1 MPCGRIISK
10 IALRNL
16 RKQRA
21 FSIVNIMGLSLGMA
35 ASLVILNYLNFE
47 KSYDTFHVN
56 AERIYRVPME
66 ITEKGGATQTF
77 AFTYPPVATSM
88 MKDFPEVENAVRW
101 RGQGGPLQVGEQVYL
116 EPGLLFFVD
125 RSVFE
130 VFSFPFAKGNASTA
144 LKELNDVVLTET
156 IAQKYFGGGEAIGR
170 TIRYRDEDF
179 VVKAVLKDLPEN
191 SHIRFGILLN
201 FDKYIQLVEAGGG
214 RIRNNWGWSDYYTYV
229 LLKPGADVNTLRAK
243 MPSFAERYKGED
255 MKATS
260 YTMQF
265 LLQPLKDIHLKSHY
279 DYELQGNGNFK
290 YLGFLAIAGFL
301 ILVIAWINYIN
312 LATARA
318 LDRSKEIGIRKVVG
332 AIRQQLIR
340 QFLVEALLVNL
351 VAIVLGLLIFQLSL
365 PYFSELVGKK
375 IPGLSLQNW
384 TFWAALAGI
393 FITGSLLAGFYPAF
407 VMSGFRPIQ
416 TLKSAALTE
425 TGKIGNNL
433 LRKILVV
440 GQFSAAIILVAVIM
454 GLYQQ
459 MQYMRNLDLGVN
471 IEQTLVVQETMP
483 RDSLG
488 LLKVKSY
495 LQELERYPDILNTSA
510 STDIPGKE
518 VGNSTTFWLKNT
530 RNEKRCRTLGV
541 DENFLDNYGLKIVAG
556 RQFRENF
563 ASDAAQQNIILNET
577 AARIIG
583 FETPEAAIGQ
593 KVTYSDG
600 DLTVVGVMKDYHQES
615 LRNDYDPIVFYAAS
629 NFWQYYSLKVNTS
642 NMQETLAK
650 VESTWKSY
658 FPGNPFQYVF
668 LDEFYDQQYK
678 VDRQFNAILWCFT
691 LLAIVVACLGLLGL
705 SAFILSK
712 RAKEIS
718 IRKVLGANVGQI
730 VSLVTSEY
738 FRLILIAGVVALP
751 LAYVLM
757 QQWLK
762 SYVFRIEVGWWF
774 FVLPI
779 LGVVLIA
786 GLTVGWQS
794 LRAATANPVNSMRS
808 E

>member
-1 MPCGRIISK
+1 MWRNYFK
-10 IALRNL
+10 IALRTL

-21 FSIVNIMGLSLGMA
+21 FSIVNIMGLSIGMA

-47 KSYDTFHVN
+47 RSYDTFHRN

-66 ITEKGGATQTF
+66 ITENGGATQTF
-77 AFTYPPVATSM
+77 AFTYPPVATAM
-88 MKDFPEVENAVRW
+88 LKDFPEVQNAVRW
-101 RGQGGPLQVGEQVYL
+101 RGQGGVVQVGEQVYQ

-130 VFSFPFAKGNASTA
+130 VFSFPFAQGKPQTA
-144 LKELNDVVLTET
+144 LKELNDVVLTEE
-156 IAQKYFGGGEAIGR
+156 IAHKYFGDGDVIDK
-170 TIRYRDEDF
+170 TLRYQDEDF
-179 VVKAVLKDLPEN
+179 VVKAVLKKLPQN
-191 SHIRFGILLN
+191 SHIQFGILFN

-214 RIRNNWGWSDYYTYV
+214 RIRDNWGWSDYYTYI
-229 LLKPGADVNTLRAK
+229 LLKPGADIQALRSK
-243 MPSFAERYKGED
+243 MPSFAQRYKGAD
-255 MKATS
+255 MKATN

-265 LLQPLKDIHLKSHY
+265 YLQPLQEIHLKSHY
-279 DYELQGNGNFK
+279 DYELRGNGNFK
-290 YLGFLAIAGFL
+290 YLNFLAIAGFL
-301 ILVIAWINYIN
+301 ILIIAWINYVN

-332 AIRQQLIR
+332 AFRQQLIR
-340 QFLVEALLVNL
+340 QFLTEALLVNL
-351 VAIVLGLLIFQLSL
+351 VAIVLGLGIFQLSL
-365 PYFSELVGKK
+365 PYFSDLVGKTV
-375 IPGLSLQNW
+375 PGLSLQNW
-384 TFWAALAGI
+384 TFWLGVAGI
-393 FITGSLLAGFYPAF
+393 FVAGSLLAGFYPAF

-425 TGKIGNNL
+425 TGKLGNNL

-440 GQFSAAIILVAVIM
+440 GQFAAAIVLVAVVL

-459 MQYMRNLDLGVN
+459 MQFMRKVDLGVN
-471 IEQTLVVQETMP
+471 IDQTLVLRETMN
-483 RDSLG
+483 RDSAE
-488 LLKVKSY
+488 LLKVQSF
-495 LQELERYPDILNTSA
+495 LQELERYPEIASACA

-518 VGNSTTFWLKNT
+518 VGNSTTFWKKNT

-541 DENFLDNYGLKIVAG
+541 DQKFLDNYGLSIVAG
-556 RQFRENF
+556 RPFRENF
-563 ASDAAQQNIILNET
+563 AAEQNSVILNET

-583 FETPEAAIGQ
+583 FENPEAAIGQ
-593 KVTYSDG
+593 IVTYPDG
-600 DLTVVGVMKDYHQES
+600 DLTVVGVLKDYHQES
-615 LRNDYDPIVFYAAS
+615 LRNEYDPIVFYAA
-629 NFWQYYSLKVNTS
+629 NNYWEFYSLKVNTS
-642 NMQETLAK
+642 NMPATIAK
-650 VESTWKSY
+650 VESAWKSY
-658 FPGNPFQYVF
+658 FPGSPFDYVF
-668 LDEFYDQQYK
+668 LDEFYNEQYK
-678 VDRQFNAILWCFT
+678 TDRQFSTILWGFT

-705 SAFILSK
+705 SAFILTK

-718 IRKVLGANVGQI
+718 IRKVLGANLGQI
-730 VSLVTSEY
+730 ISLVTREY
-738 FRLILIAGVVALP
+738 FRLILIAGVFALP

-762 SYVFRIEVGWWF
+762 TYVFRIQVGWWF

-794 LRAATANPVNSMRS
+794 LRAALANPVKSLQN

>member
-1 MPCGRIISK
+1 MWKNYFK

-88 MKDFPEVENAVRW
+88 MKDFPEVETAVRW
-101 RGQGGPLQVGEQVYL
+101 RGQGGPIKVGEQVYL

-125 RSVFE
+125 RSVFDI
-130 VFSFPFAKGNASTA
+130 FSFPFAKGNASVA

-156 IAQKYFGGGEAIGR
+156 IAQKYFGSGEALGR
-170 TIRYRDEDF
+170 TIRYQEEDY

-191 SHIRFGILLN
+191 SHIRFGILFN
-201 FDKYIQLVEAGGG
+201 FDKYIQLVEAQGG
-214 RIRNNWGWSDYYTYV
+214 RIRDNWGWSDYYTYV

-265 LLQPLKDIHLKSHY
+265 LLQPLKEIHLKSHY

-301 ILVIAWINYIN
+301 ILVIAWINYVN

-332 AIRQQLIR
+332 AVRQQLIR
-340 QFLVEALLVNL
+340 QFLVEALLVNM

-375 IPGLSLQNW
+375 IPGLGLQNW
-384 TFWAALAGI
+384 SFWVALAGI
-393 FITGSLLAGFYPAF
+393 FVAGSLLAGFYPAF

-416 TLKSAALTE
+416 TLKSAALNE

-454 GLYQQ
+454 GLFQQ
-459 MQYMRNLDLGVN
+459 MRYMQNLDLGVN

-518 VGNSTTFWLKNT
+518 VGNSTTFWRKNT

-541 DENFLDNYGLKIVAG
+541 DEHFLDNYGLKIIAG

-563 ASDAAQQNIILNET
+563 ASDAAQRNIVLNET

-600 DLTVVGVMKDYHQES
+600 DLTVVGVLKDYHQES

-629 NFWQYYSLKVNTS
+629 NFWQFYSLKVNTS

-668 LDEFYDQQYK
+668 LDEFYNQQYK

-762 SYVFRIEVGWWF
+762 SYVFRIQVGWWF

-794 LRAATANPVNSMRS
+794 IRAAMANPVKSMRN

>member
-1 MPCGRIISK
+1 MWKNYFK

>member
-1 MPCGRIISK
+1 MWK
-10 IALRNL
+10 NYFQIALRNL

-21 FSIVNIMGLSLGMA
+21 FSVVNIMGLSLGMA

-88 MKDFPEVENAVRW
+88 MKDFPEIETAVRW
-101 RGQGGPLQVGEQVYL
+101 RGQGGPIKVGEQVYL

-125 RSVFE
+125 RSVFDI
-130 VFSFPFAKGNASTA
+130 FSFPFAKGNASVA
-144 LKELNDVVLTET
+144 LKELNDVVLTES
-156 IAQKYFGGGEAIGR
+156 IAQKYFGGGEALGR
-170 TIRYRDEDF
+170 TIRYREEDY

-191 SHIRFGILLN
+191 SHIRFGILFN
-201 FDKYIQLVEAGGG
+201 FDKYIQLVESQGG
-214 RIRNNWGWSDYYTYV
+214 RIRDNWGWSDYYTYV
-229 LLKPGADVNTLRAK
+229 MLKPGADVNTLRAK

-265 LLQPLKDIHLKSHY
+265 LLQPLKEIHLKSHY

-301 ILVIAWINYIN
+301 ILVIAWINYVN

-340 QFLVEALLVNL
+340 QFLVEALLVNM
-351 VAIVLGLLIFQLSL
+351 VAIVLGLFIFQLSL

-375 IPGLSLQNW
+375 IPGLGLQNW
-384 TFWAALAGI
+384 GFWATLAGI
-393 FITGSLLAGFYPAF
+393 FVAGSLLAGFYPAF

-454 GLYQQ
+454 GLFQQ
-459 MQYMRNLDLGVN
+459 MRYMQNLDLGVN
-471 IEQTLVVQETMP
+471 IEQTLVVEETMP

-518 VGNSTTFWLKNT
+518 VGNSTTFWRKNT

-541 DENFLDNYGLKIVAG
+541 DEHFLDNYGLKIIAG

-593 KVTYSDG
+593 KVTYSEG
-600 DLTVVGVMKDYHQES
+600 DLTVVGVLKDYHQES
-615 LRNDYDPIVFYAAS
+615 LRNDYDPIVFYATS
-629 NFWQYYSLKVNTS
+629 NFWQYYSMKVNTS
-642 NMQETLAK
+642 NMQQTLAK

-705 SAFILSK
+705 SAFILTK

-718 IRKVLGANVGQI
+718 IRKVLGANIGQI

-762 SYVFRIEVGWWF
+762 SYVFRIQVGWWF

-794 LRAATANPVNSMRS
+794 VRAAMANPVKSMRN

>member
-1 MPCGRIISK
+1 MWKNYFK

-101 RGQGGPLQVGEQVYL
+101 RGQGGPLQIGEQVYL

-130 VFSFPFAKGNASTA
+130 VFSFPFAKGNASST

-214 RIRNNWGWSDYYTYV
+214 RIRDNWGWSDYYTYV

-265 LLQPLKDIHLKSHY
+265 LLQPLRDIHLKSHY

-365 PYFSELVGKK
+365 PYFSALVGKK
-375 IPGLSLQNW
+375 IPGLSIQNW

-440 GQFSAAIILVAVIM
+440 GQFSAAIILVAVIL

-495 LQELERYPDILNTSA
+495 LQELERYLNTSA

-541 DENFLDNYGLKIVAG
+541 DENFLDNYGLKIIAG

-629 NFWQYYSLKVNTS
+629 NFWQFYSLKVNTS

-718 IRKVLGANVGQI
+718 IRKVLGANVEQI

-774 FVLPI
+774 FILPI

-794 LRAATANPVNSMRS
+794 LRAATANPVNSMRN

>member
-1 MPCGRIISK
+1 MWKNYFK

-101 RGQGGPLQVGEQVYL
+101 RGQGGPLQIGEQVYL

-130 VFSFPFAKGNASTA
+130 VFSFPFAKGNASST

-214 RIRNNWGWSDYYTYV
+214 RIRDNWGWSDYYTYV

-265 LLQPLKDIHLKSHY
+265 LLQPLRDIHLKSHY

-365 PYFSELVGKK
+365 PYFSALVGKK
-375 IPGLSLQNW
+375 IPGLSIQNW

-440 GQFSAAIILVAVIM
+440 GQFSAAIILVAVIL

-541 DENFLDNYGLKIVAG
+541 DENFLDNYGLKIIAG

-629 NFWQYYSLKVNTS
+629 NFWQFYSLKVNTS

-718 IRKVLGANVGQI
+718 IRKVLGANVEQI

-774 FVLPI
+774 FILPI

-794 LRAATANPVNSMRS
+794 LRAATANPVNSMRN

>member
-1 MPCGRIISK
+1 MWKNYFK

-47 KSYDTFHVN
+47 KSYDTFHGN

-101 RGQGGPLQVGEQVYL
+101 RGQGGPLKIGEQVYL

-130 VFSFPFAKGNASTA
+130 VFSFPFAKGNASSA

-201 FDKYIQLVEAGGG
+201 FDKYIQLVEADGG
-214 RIRNNWGWSDYYTYV
+214 RIRDNWGWSDYYTYV
-229 LLKPGADVNTLRAK
+229 LLKPGADVNTLRSK

-255 MKATS
+255 MKSTS

-416 TLKSAALTE
+416 TLKSAALSE

-440 GQFSAAIILVAVIM
+440 GQFSAAIILVAVIL
-454 GLYQQ
+454 GLFQQ

-488 LLKVKSY
+488 LLKIKSY

-518 VGNSTTFWLKNT
+518 VGNSTTFWRKNT

-541 DENFLDNYGLKIVAG
+541 DENFLDNYGLKIIAG

-563 ASDAAQQNIILNET
+563 ASDAAQRNIVLNET

-705 SAFILSK
+705 SAFILTK

-794 LRAATANPVNSMRS
+794 IRAAVANPVKSMRN

>member
-1 MPCGRIISK
+1 M
-10 IALRNL
+10 
-16 RKQRA
+16 
-21 FSIVNIMGLSLGMA
+21 
-35 ASLVILNYLNFE
+35 
-47 KSYDTFHVN
+47 
-56 AERIYRVPME
+56 
-66 ITEKGGATQTF
+66 
-77 AFTYPPVATSM
+77 
-88 MKDFPEVENAVRW
+88 
-101 RGQGGPLQVGEQVYL
+101 YL

-125 RSVFE
+125 RSVFDI
-130 VFSFPFAKGNASTA
+130 FSFPFAKGNARTA

-156 IAQKYFGGGEAIGR
+156 IAQKYFGGGEALGR
-170 TIRYRDEDF
+170 TIRYQEEDY

-191 SHIRFGILLN
+191 SHIRFGILFN
-201 FDKYIQLVEAGGG
+201 FDKYIQLVEAQGG
-214 RIRNNWGWSDYYTYV
+214 RIRDNWGWSDYYTYV

-265 LLQPLKDIHLKSHY
+265 LLQPLNDIHLKSHY

-301 ILVIAWINYIN
+301 ILVIAWINYVN

-332 AIRQQLIR
+332 AVRQQLIR

-375 IPGLSLQNW
+375 IPGLGLQNW
-384 TFWAALAGI
+384 SFWLALAGI
-393 FITGSLLAGFYPAF
+393 FVAGSLLAGFYPAF

-416 TLKSAALTE
+416 TLKSAALSE

-454 GLYQQ
+454 GLFQQ
-459 MQYMRNLDLGVN
+459 MRYMQNLDLGVN

-518 VGNSTTFWLKNT
+518 VGNSTTFWRKNT

-541 DENFLDNYGLKIVAG
+541 DEHFLDNYGLKIIAG

-563 ASDAAQQNIILNET
+563 ASDAAQRNIVLNET

-600 DLTVVGVMKDYHQES
+600 DLTVVGVLKDYHQES
-615 LRNDYDPIVFYAAS
+615 LRNDYDPIVFDASS
-629 NFWQYYSLKVNTS
+629 NFWQYYSMKVNTS

-668 LDEFYDQQYK
+668 LDEFYDQQYQ

-705 SAFILSK
+705 SAFILAK

-718 IRKVLGANVGQI
+718 IRKVLGANIGQI

-757 QQWLK
+757 QQWLQ
-762 SYVFRIEVGWWF
+762 SYVFRIQVGWWF

-794 LRAATANPVNSMRS
+794 IRAAMANPVKSMRN